1 MLALTHH
8 VLVDVAA
15 KRVGFNTFDDYAI
28 LGDDIVIANSAV
40 AKSYHYIMTT
50 ILGVQISDHKSLVS
64 KDSFEFAKQLIRGPD
79 NLSPIGPKNIL
90 LSIKSMNGVLSLFVD
105 MINKGV
111 LLTEQMVTDM
121 FTKGVPTISTKRQQT
136 TK

>member
-28 LGDDIVIANSAV
+28 LGDDIVIANTAV

-50 ILGVQISDHKSLVS
+50 ILGVQISEHKSLIS
-64 KDSFEFAKQLIRGPD
+64 KDSFEFAKQLIRGSD

-111 LLTEQMVTDM
+111 LMTEQMVTDM

>member
-40 AKSYHYIMTT
+40 AKSYHYIMTI

-64 KDSFEFAKQLIRGPD
+64 KDSFEFAKQLIRGSD

-111 LLTEQMVTDM
+111 LMTEQMVTDM
-121 FTKGVPTISTKRQQT
+121 FTKGVPTISIKRQQV